1 MPEGEEKMKQING
14 IIMQYFEWYMD
25 CKQNLWNDIAE
36 NAEKIANLGI
46 TAIWLPPA
54 YKGINGKDEV
64 GYGAYDV
71 YDLGEFDQKGTI
83 KTKYGSKEEYL
94 NCIIALK
101 QSGIESYADI
111 VLNHKMGADMLQT
124 IPAEKVD
131 WGNHNEIISGQETVR
146 VATKFIFPGR
156 KHKYS
161 DFEWNWTHFDGIDY
175 DEKSKEHAIFKFK
188 NKNWNQAVDEEYGNY
203 DYLMGADIDFT
214 NPEVIEE
221 CIKWGKWYLDLTKV
235 NGLRLDAVK
244 HIPAGFYKDWIRTL
258 REQTKEE
265 LFTVG
270 EYWTGDVSKLHRYI
284 TETEGEISLFDVPL
298 HYNLATASKTENYD
312 LSKIFEHTLVG
323 ENSSKAVTFVDNHDT
338 QPGQALESFVERW
351 FKPAAYSLILLR
363 NQGYP
368 CVFYGDFYGI
378 PHDNI
383 EPLEELK
390 TLIKL
395 RKEKAYGEQHDYFDH
410 PNYIG
415 WTREGD
421 DEHIKSGLAVV
432 ISNAGDGEK
441 RMYIGTR
448 FAGEKF
454 IDCLERCEEEVII
467 DNEGYGNFKLKGK
480 GASVWIKI

>member
-244 HIPAGFYKDWIRTL
+244 HIPASFYKDWIRTL

-298 HYNLATASKTENYD
+298 HYNLAKASKTENYD

-441 RMYIGTR
+441 RMYIGTQ
-448 FAGEKF
+448 FAREKF

-467 DNEGYGNFKLKGK
+467 DNEGYGNFKVKGK